1 MKDTNRVSPGYYHSE
16 ECNLADFQKI
26 IDQKLAIDSVPH
38 AKDIQKNIPIYDIE
52 ELQNIFQNDALKSDL
67 MAEWAWVLRESSGA
81 IVLRNACRDTSAIDE
96 ATQLYEGIIAGEK
109 LKSGGGADHFAEIG
123 RASCRERV

>member
-38 AKDIQKNIPIYDIE
+38 AKEIKKNIPIYDIE
-52 ELQNIFQNDALKSDL
+52 ELQNIFQNDALKIDL

-81 IVLRNACRDTSAIDE
+81 IVLRNAYRDLSLIH
-96 ATQLYEGIIAGEK
+96 I
-109 LKSGGGADHFAEIG
+109 
-123 RASCRERV
+123 